1 MSNLNFPCGICS
13 KNVHS
18 NAEECCLGLYWIH
31 HKCEGL
37 TRKELNQLKDN
48 NNRRYRN
55 CVQILPFHELSDDDE
70 LIFVNS
76 DNEQS
81 DCVVNKE
88 KKVIKILLED
98 H

>member
-13 KNVHS
+13 KNIHS

-31 HKCEGL
+31 QKCEGL

-55 CVQILPFHELSDDDE
+55 YVQVLPFHELSDDE
-70 LIFVNS
+70 LIFVIS

-88 KKVIKILLED
+88 KK
-98 H
+98 